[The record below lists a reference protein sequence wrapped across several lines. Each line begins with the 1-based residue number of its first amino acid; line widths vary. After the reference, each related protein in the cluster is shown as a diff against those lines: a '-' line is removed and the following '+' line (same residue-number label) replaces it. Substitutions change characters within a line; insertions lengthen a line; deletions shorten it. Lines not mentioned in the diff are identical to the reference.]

1 MNPVFKGYLR
11 LARPANLPTAAADI
25 FAGVAIS
32 GLFLGT
38 SFNSAWETTNMV
50 NVLLLILASVFLY
63 AAGVVLNDVFDHKL
77 DKIERPERPIPS
89 GLISMKSA
97 AIFGGVLMN
106 LGVLSAFLV
115 SSVSGIIAFALGL
128 AILLYDA
135 LGKHHSFFG
144 PLNMGICRGLNLLLG
159 ISILGD
165 FSNWGYFIF
174 PVVYIAAITL
184 ISRGEVH
191 GNNKS
196 HILFAG
202 GLYTSVILGTIVLFS
217 ISNLNLLE
225 SIPFLLLFAF
235 LVFRPLLKA
244 YKENSPQNIKKA
256 VMAGVISIIVLDAT
270 LAVGF
275 SHWWVGLITLLLL
288 PLSIFLSKL
297 FAVT

>member
-1 MNPVFKGYLR
+1 MNPVLKGYLR
-11 LARPANLPTAAADI
+11 LARPANSPTAAADI
-25 FAGVAIS
+25 LAGVAIS
-32 GLFLGT
+32 GLFMGIALNIAWDT
-38 SFNSAWETTNMV
+38 SKMGDM
-50 NVLLLILASVFLY
+50 LLLVFSSVFLY

-77 DKIERPERPIPS
+77 DKFERPERPIPS
-89 GLISMKSA
+89 GLIPVRSA

-106 LGVLSAFLV
+106 LGVLFSFLV
-115 SSVSGIIAFALGL
+115 SSVSGMVAVTLGL
-128 AILLYDA
+128 SILLYDA

-144 PLNMGICRGLNLLLG
+144 PLNMGVCRGLNLLLG
-159 ISILGD
+159 ISIMGD

-174 PVVYIAAITL
+174 PVLYIAAITL

-191 GNNKS
+191 GDNKS
-196 HILFAG
+196 HIIFAG
-202 GLYTSVILGTIVLFS
+202 GLYSSVIVGIVVLFS
-217 ISNLNLLE
+217 TSDLNLLE
-225 SIPFLLLFAF
+225 AIPFLLLFAF
-235 LVFRPLLKA
+235 LIFRPLLKA
-244 YKENSPQNIKKA
+244 HAENSPKNIKKA

>member
-32 GLFLGT
+32 GLFMGT
-38 SFNSAWETTNMV
+38 SL
-50 NVLLLILASVFLY
+50 NVVWDTIRIVDLLLLIFSSVFLY

-89 GLISMKSA
+89 GLISVKSA

-115 SSVSGIIAFALGL
+115 SSVCGIIAFALGL

-135 LGKHHSFFG
+135 LGKHHSFLG
-144 PLNMGICRGLNLLLG
+144 PLNMGVCRGLNLLLG

-165 FSNWGYFIF
+165 ISNWGYFVF

-202 GLYTSVILGTIVLFS
+202 GLYTSVILGIIVLFS

-275 SHWWVGLITLLLL
+275 SYWWVGLITLLLL